1 MNGVTEGASQAA
13 TERVHQSTSPS
24 HTHPLASP
32 GMTGMLGLFFCG
44 LLALIPGIY
53 YSRIAWLLLRN
64 RADGYVSWEDVPTVS

>member
-1 MNGVTEGASQAA
+1 
-13 TERVHQSTSPS
+13 
-24 HTHPLASP
+24 
-32 GMTGMLGLFFCG
+32 MTGMLGLFFCG